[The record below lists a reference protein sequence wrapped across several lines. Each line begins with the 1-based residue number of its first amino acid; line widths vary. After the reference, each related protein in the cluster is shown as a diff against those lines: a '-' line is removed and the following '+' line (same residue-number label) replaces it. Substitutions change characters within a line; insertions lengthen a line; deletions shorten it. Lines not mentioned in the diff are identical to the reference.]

1 MPKSHAQRRYRGAII
16 GSGSVARGGHLPA
29 FRDTAAV
36 RERVELVACV
46 DDGPDA
52 VSLDGLPLL
61 RSPEQLRDFG
71 PIDFID
77 ICTPTATHIDLAL
90 WGLAQ
95 GYHVLCEKP
104 VALTRAQAERLASA
118 ARRQG
123 RILAPCHQYRFN
135 PVWGQ
140 IAEWL
145 RAEAIGRW
153 YLAEFAVYRQA
164 ADPGARATTQSPEG
178 GAGATDGPPWRGT
191 RVESGGG
198 VLVDHGAHIVYQL
211 LDVAGPPTT
220 IAAWTGRLRHRDYD
234 VEDTASVVLEYPDRL
249 ATLLL
254 TWAAVRRDTVVRF
267 VGEAGTIELAGG
279 ELLLERGGR
288 VERRDV
294 ATSLQKSAYPAW
306 FGALFAGFVD
316 ALDRGAAD
324 EYLQDIRRVAAVLEA
339 AYEAAATGR
348 RLPLAEYW

>member
-1 MPKSHAQRRYRGAII
+1 MPEAVERRRYRGAII
-16 GSGSVARGGHLPA
+16 GSGNVARTGHLPA
-29 FRDTAAV
+29 FRETPEL

-46 DDGPDA
+46 DAGPDA
-52 VSLDGLPLL
+52 ASLDGLPLL
-61 RSPEQLRDFG
+61 GSPEQLALLE

-90 WGLAQ
+90 WGLEQ

-104 VALTRAQAERLASA
+104 VALTGAEAERLARA
-118 ARRQG
+118 ARRHG

-135 PVWGQ
+135 PVWRQ

-164 ADPGARATTQSPEG
+164 ADPGARVALQG
-178 GAGATDGPPWRGT
+178 GGGGPPWRGT
-191 RVESGGG
+191 RVTSGGG
-198 VLVDHGAHIVYQL
+198 VLVDHGAHVVYQL

-234 VEDTASVVLEYPDRL
+234 VEDTASVVLEYPDRV

-254 TWAAVRRDTVVRF
+254 TWAAGRRETVVRF
-267 VGEAGTIELAGG
+267 VGEAGMIELAGG
-279 ELLLERGGR
+279 ELRLVRAGG

-294 ATSLQKSAYPAW
+294 TAALQKSAYPGW
-306 FGALFAGFVD
+306 FGGLFARFVA
-316 ALDRGAAD
+316 ALDRGVAD
-324 EYLQDIRRVAAVLEA
+324 EYLDDIRRVAAVLEA

-348 RLPLAEYW
+348 RRSLAGIW

>member
-1 MPKSHAQRRYRGAII
+1 MPEAPAQRRYRGAII

-29 FRDTAAV
+29 FRETPEL

-46 DDGPDA
+46 DDGPEA
-52 VSLDGLPLL
+52 ASLDGLPLL

-104 VALTRAQAERLASA
+104 VALTRAEAERLTSA

-135 PVWGQ
+135 PVWLQ

-145 RAEAIGRW
+145 RTEAIGRW

-164 ADPGARATTQSPEG
+164 ADPGAGTPRSQGGGGGG
-178 GAGATDGPPWRGT
+178 GARGARRGRGPGAGG
-191 RVESGGG
+191 GGG
-198 VLVDHGAHIVYQL
+198 VR
-211 LDVAGPPTT
+211 
-220 IAAWTGRLRHRDYD
+220 AARAPQTARRRH
-234 VEDTASVVLEYPDRL
+234 
-249 ATLLL
+249 
-254 TWAAVRRDTVVRF
+254 AAQRRPR
-267 VGEAGTIELAGG
+267 
-279 ELLLERGGR
+279 
-288 VERRDV
+288 
-294 ATSLQKSAYPAW
+294 
-306 FGALFAGFVD
+306 
-316 ALDRGAAD
+316 
-324 EYLQDIRRVAAVLEA
+324 
-339 AYEAAATGR
+339 
-348 RLPLAEYW
+348 

>member
-1 MPKSHAQRRYRGAII
+1 
-16 GSGSVARGGHLPA
+16 
-29 FRDTAAV
+29 
-36 RERVELVACV
+36 
-46 DDGPDA
+46 
-52 VSLDGLPLL
+52 
-61 RSPEQLRDFG
+61 
-71 PIDFID
+71 
-77 ICTPTATHIDLAL
+77 
-90 WGLAQ
+90 
-95 GYHVLCEKP
+95 
-104 VALTRAQAERLASA
+104 
-118 ARRQG
+118 
-123 RILAPCHQYRFN
+123 
-135 PVWGQ
+135 
-140 IAEWL
+140 
-145 RAEAIGRW
+145 
-153 YLAEFAVYRQA
+153 
-164 ADPGARATTQSPEG
+164 
-178 GAGATDGPPWRGT
+178 
-191 RVESGGG
+191 

-294 ATSLQKSAYPAW
+294 TTSLQKSAYPAW
-306 FGALFAGFVD
+306 FGALFAGFVA

-324 EYLQDIRRVAAVLEA
+324 EYLEDIRRVAAVLEA